1 VSSRST
7 RRLAPTI
14 ISAVLLAA
22 ALVPT
27 VAAPVAAADGATFLA
42 AANAQRAAAGTGP
55 VALHGLVDQIAV
67 ERGHE
72 VAAAQ
77 QLGHDFPALIA
88 RFAELGICW
97 EAIGEIVARNGTG
110 NVATFIQQWMNST
123 VHRTVM
129 LDANYTHAG
138 GYSMMGADGRHYAVM
153 IFARVCGAT
162 TPPPPPPT
170 PGPGGFYDTYS
181 TMFGADIT
189 WLVQSGITTGC
200 ATGYFCPTSAV
211 TREQMASFLT
221 RASHLPAT
229 AGDYFVDDAT
239 SSHEPDINS
248 AADAGVT
255 RGCGDWLYCPRTNVS
270 REQMAT
276 FLARALNLPATAG
289 DFFVDDAGSPHE
301 ADINR
306 LAAAGITTGCAPYHF
321 CPSGPVTREEMS
333 GFLHRAFD

>member
-1 VSSRST
+1 MPNRP
-7 RRLAPTI
+7 RRLASTI
-14 ISAVLLAA
+14 LSALLLSAT
-22 ALVPT
+22 LVPT
-27 VAAPVAAADGATFLA
+27 VAAPVAAADGTTFLA
-42 AANAQRAAAGTGP
+42 AANAQRAAVGSGP
-55 VALHGLVDQIAV
+55 VALHSLVDQIAV
-67 ERGHE
+67 ERANE
-72 VAAAQ
+72 VTAAQ

-110 NVATFIQQWMNST
+110 NVATFIQQWMNSE

-138 GYSMMGADGRHYAVM
+138 GYSMAGADGRHYAVM
-153 IFARVCGAT
+153 IFARVCGS
-162 TPPPPPPT
+162 TPAPPT
-170 PGPGGFYDTYS
+170 QTAGPGGFYDTNG
-181 TMFGADIT
+181 TMFGADIA

-200 ATGYFCPTSAV
+200 ASGYFCPTSAV

-221 RASHLPAT
+221 RASHLPPT
-229 AGDYFVDDAT
+229 VGDFFVDDAT
-239 SSHEPDINS
+239 SSHQPDINS
-248 AADAGVT
+248 AAASGVT
-255 RGCGDWLYCPRTNVS
+255 RGCADWLYCPRSNVT

-276 FLARALNLPATAG
+276 FLARALNLPPTPG

-306 LAAAGITTGCAPYHF
+306 LAAAGITTGCAAYHF
-321 CPSGPVTREEMS
+321 CPAGPVTREEMS

>member
-1 VSSRST
+1 VPSRSA
-7 RRLAPTI
+7 RLAPTI
-14 ISAVLLAA
+14 LSALLLAA
-22 ALVPT
+22 ALVST
-27 VAAPVAAADGATFLA
+27 IAAPAAAADGVTFLA
-42 AANAQRAAAGTGP
+42 AANAQRAAVGTGP
-55 VALHGLVDQIAV
+55 VALHPLVDQIAV

-110 NVATFIQQWMNST
+110 SVATFINQWMNST

-129 LDANYTHAG
+129 LDPNYTHAG
-138 GYSMMGADGRHYAVM
+138 GYSMTGADGRHYAVM
-153 IFARVCGAT
+153 VFARVCGAT
-162 TPPPPPPT
+162 PAPPPQVA
-170 PGPGGFYDTYS
+170 GPGGFYDTHG
-181 TMFGADIT
+181 TIFGDDIT

-200 ATGYFCPTSAV
+200 ASGYFCPTSAV

-221 RASHLPAT
+221 RASHLPPT

-239 SSHEPDINS
+239 SGHQPDINS
-248 AADAGVT
+248 AAESGVT
-255 RGCGDWLYCPRTNVS
+255 RGCAQWLYCPGTNVT

-301 ADINR
+301 GDINR
-306 LAAAGITTGCAPYHF
+306 LAAAGITTGCAPYYF

>member
-1 VSSRST
+1 MPTRSV
-7 RRLAPTI
+7 RRLASTFLT
-14 ISAVLLAA
+14 ATLLTAT
-22 ALVPT
+22 LVST
-27 VAAPVAAADGATFLA
+27 GAAPVAAADGATFLA
-42 AANAQRAAAGTGP
+42 AANAQRAAAGSGP

-67 ERGHE
+67 ERANE

-88 RFAELGICW
+88 RFAQLGICW

-110 NVATFIQQWMNST
+110 SVATFISQWMNST

-129 LDANYTHAG
+129 LDPNYTHAG

-170 PGPGGFYDTYS
+170 PGPGGFYDTHG
-181 TMFGADIT
+181 TIFGADIE
-189 WLVQSGITTGC
+189 WLVASNITTGC
-200 ATGYFCPTSAV
+200 ATAYFCPTSPV

-221 RASHLPAT
+221 RADGLPASV
-229 AGDYFVDDAT
+229 ADWFVDDAT
-239 SSHEPDINS
+239 SMHQPDINS
-248 AADAGVT
+248 IASAGVT
-255 RGCGDWLYCPRTNVS
+255 TGCASLYYCPRTNVS

-276 FLARALNLPATAG
+276 FLVRELHLAPTST
-289 DFFVDDAGSPHE
+289 DYFVDDEWSMHE
-301 ADINR
+301 GDINS
-306 LAAAGITTGCAPYHF
+306 LAAAGITTGCGGGRF
-321 CPSGPVTREEMS
+321 CPSAAVTREEMA

>member
-1 VSSRST
+1 MPHRSSH
-7 RRLAPTI
+7 RLASTLL
-14 ISAVLLAA
+14 SATLLAA
-22 ALVPT
+22 AFVST
-27 VAAPVAAADGATFLA
+27 GAAPVAAADGATFLA
-42 AANAQRAAAGTGP
+42 AANAQRAAAGSGP

-72 VAAAQ
+72 VAAAH

-88 RFAELGICW
+88 RFAQLGICW

-110 NVATFIQQWMNST
+110 NVGTFIQQWMNST

-170 PGPGGFYDTYS
+170 PGPGGFYDTHA
-181 TMFGADIT
+181 TIFGSDIE
-189 WLVQSGITTGC
+189 WLVATGITTGC
-200 ATGYFCPTSAV
+200 ANGYFCPTSPV
-211 TREQMASFLT
+211 T
-221 RASHLPAT
+221 
-229 AGDYFVDDAT
+229 
-239 SSHEPDINS
+239 
-248 AADAGVT
+248 
-255 RGCGDWLYCPRTNVS
+255 

-276 FLARALNLPATAG
+276 FLKRAAAMPSASVDFFVDDAASMHQPDINSIASAGVTTGCASHYYCPVTNVSRAQMATFLTRALNLPATAV
-289 DFFVDDAGSPHE
+289 DYFSDDAGSPHE

-306 LAAAGITTGCAPYHF
+306 LAAAGITTGCGGGRF
-321 CPSGPVTREEMS
+321 CPSSAVSREEMS